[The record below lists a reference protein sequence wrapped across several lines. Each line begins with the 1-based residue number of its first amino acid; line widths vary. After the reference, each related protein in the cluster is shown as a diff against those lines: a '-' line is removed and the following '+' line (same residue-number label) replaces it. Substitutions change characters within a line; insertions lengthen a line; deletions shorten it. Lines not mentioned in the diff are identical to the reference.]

1 MDSYRNATK
10 PLVEFYAQRQE
21 LISIPAGGEP
31 GEILELTLAA
41 LHARLDER
49 DRVAKK

>member
-21 LISIPAGGEP
+21 LVSIPAGGEP